1 MDDKV
6 EEKGW
11 WGCDT
16 EGGGSGGPDEGDE
29 SLTDPVRVPR
39 RPKVPDEFMV
49 GV

>member
-6 EEKGW
+6 EERGW

-39 RPKVPDEFMV
+39 RSKVPDVFTV